1 MSTKL
6 KEKIRCQ
13 KRGEEFIDET
23 LSSVGRTP
31 ESKHYVKN
39 SVLRDEIMRCKRE
52 NNGKA
57 SDELANMF
65 IQIATKLSNKL
76 KYTREEDRIDCI
88 YTAVSNCIMYFNN
101 FDESITP
108 NAFAY
113 ITSICRNGF
122 AKGWRELGYE
132 KLPQS
137 LQVSLSSDNVYSI

>member
-6 KEKIRCQ
+6 QEKLRCE

-23 LSSVGRTP
+23 LHSIGRTP
-31 ESKHYVKN
+31 ESQHYVKN
-39 SVLRDEIMRCKRE
+39 AVLREEILRCKRE

-57 SDELANMF
+57 SEDLAKMF

-76 KYTREEDRIDCI
+76 KYINEDDRQDCI
-88 YTAVSNCIMYFNN
+88 YYAVQDCLKYFNDFN
-101 FDESITP
+101 ENVTE

-122 AKGWRELGYE
+122 AKGWRALGRM

-137 LQVSLSSDNVYSI
+137 LTVSLSDNLYSL

>member
-6 KEKIRCQ
+6 QEKLRCQ

-23 LSSVGRTP
+23 LSSIGRTP
-31 ESKHYVKN
+31 ESQHYVKN
-39 SVLRDEIMRCKRE
+39 AVLREEILRCKRE
-52 NNGKA
+52 NNGQA
-57 SDELANMF
+57 SDELAKMF

-76 KYTREEDRIDCI
+76 KYTNEEDRIDCI
-88 YTAVSNCIMYFNN
+88 YTAVGDCIRYFSD
-101 FDESITP
+101 FDETVTQ

-122 AKGWRELGYE
+122 AKGWRNLGYM

-137 LQVSLSSDNVYSI
+137 LQVSLSDNVYSI